1 MSKTHGLVVARSVH
15 LRYPS
20 SRLALLLANDISI
33 SFIRNDRRT
42 KLPEYI
48 VIAAGH
54 GNAVTRTQEDY
65 GIPMPPDVN
74 VIAIAG
80 KGQSLIAARNDDRLG
95 A

>member
-42 KLPEYI
+42 KLPEHT

-54 GNAVTRTQEDY
+54 GNAVTRTQEAY